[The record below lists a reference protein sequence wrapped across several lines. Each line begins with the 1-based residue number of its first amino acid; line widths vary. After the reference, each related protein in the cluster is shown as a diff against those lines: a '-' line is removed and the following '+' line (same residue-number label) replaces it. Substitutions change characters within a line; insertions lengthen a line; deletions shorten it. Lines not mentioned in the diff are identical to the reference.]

1 MRYSSFILFAVIIV
15 LSSCDYLGGVRI
27 SGNRHITTK
36 EISAGSFESV
46 EVHGSMNVHLVQS
59 PTNSV
64 KVQADDNLFEY
75 LDIYTEGNRLVVKTR
90 KGYNLRPS
98 RDIIVYAAAANFK
111 DIELSGSGDIFSENT
126 ITATDELSVEVSGSG
141 DINMNVNV
149 PRLRS
154 KISGSGT
161 LTLNG
166 IAKDFS
172 ATINGSGDIKSFGLS
187 ADNARVDLAGSADA
201 EVTANKTLEVE
212 IAGSGSVT
220 YKGNPSVKQHI
231 AGSGSIEKVG

>member
-27 SGNRHITTK
+27 SGNRQIATK

-154 KISGSGT
+154 KISGSGS

-166 IAKDFS
+166 TAKDFS

>member
-27 SGNRHITTK
+27 SGNRHIATK

-154 KISGSGT
+154 KISGSGS

-166 IAKDFS
+166 TAKDFS